1 MQERVIQLVSILIKK
16 LVEKGQDPSAL
27 LTKLAESGFSQEE
40 IHSALELVYSTPDP
54 EEGKAY
60 LRQRV
65 LLPQERSK
73 LDSQA
78 QEFLYQL
85 LEQGLL
91 RIDEFELV
99 LWQASLLEHAELGRP
114 EREFLLANVI
124 GDPERLFLTGI
135 HLRSL
140 VQGEE
145 GIN

>member
-54 EEGKAY
+54 EEERPI
-60 LRQRV
+60 RQRV

-114 EREFLLANVI
+114 ELEFLLANVI